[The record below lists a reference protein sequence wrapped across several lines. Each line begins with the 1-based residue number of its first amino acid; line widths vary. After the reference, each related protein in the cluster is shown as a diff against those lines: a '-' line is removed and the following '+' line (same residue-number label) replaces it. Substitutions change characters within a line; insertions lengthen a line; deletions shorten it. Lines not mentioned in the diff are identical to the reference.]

1 MKAQQS
7 IIVMAVKKQKIKVLY
22 CHLSRDKP
30 QTKNQRKIKLIGK
43 LLLFPVPLSSD
54 KPTCSIYVGYCGL
67 NDNTIVY
74 LSTRGVSI
82 KKKIA
87 QGTFIKVSEINSGN
101 V

>member
-1 MKAQQS
+1 MSKEVGAGGRFDIFLDS
-7 IIVMAVKKQKIKVLY
+7 VLY

-43 LLLFPVPLSSD
+43 L
-54 KPTCSIYVGYCGL
+54 
-67 NDNTIVY
+67 Y

-87 QGTFIKVSEINSGN
+87 QGTFIKVSEINPGN

>member
-7 IIVMAVKKQKIKVLY
+7 IIVMSVEKQKIKVLY

-30 QTKNQRKIKLIGK
+30 QTKNQRKIKLIRK

-54 KPTCSIYVGYCGL
+54 KPTCSIYVVYCGL

>member
-1 MKAQQS
+1 MKALQS
-7 IIVMAVKKQKIKVLY
+7 IIVMAVKKQKINKLY
-22 CHLSRDKP
+22 YHVSRDKP

-43 LLLFPVPLSSD
+43 LLLFPIPLPSD
-54 KPTCSIYVGYCGL
+54 KPTCSICVGCGL

>member
-7 IIVMAVKKQKIKVLY
+7 IIVMAVKKQKIKILY
-22 CHLSRDKP
+22 YHLSRDKP

-82 KKKIA
+82 KKIA
-87 QGTFIKVSEINSGN
+87 QGTFIKVSEINSEN
-101 V
+101 A